1 MDWLILYKVF
11 KEVTL
16 KVTHTGGMS
25 HIVYLIFFFNSRNY
39 RILELKGNDISNDKL
54 YKDTFPAQFL
64 VIILK
69 PFNVFF

>member
-25 HIVYLIFFFNSRNY
+25 HIQFEKNQ
-39 RILELKGNDISNDKL
+39 LKFSFLL
-54 YKDTFPAQFL
+54 YKAM
-64 VIILK
+64 
-69 PFNVFF
+69 